1 MPGITDPPSP
11 GTTGPDN
18 SMTNDSNGG
27 DDESS
32 SNRAVENG
40 ELHSL
45 SSLISPDD
53 WRLYH
58 IMRELRGEDRARL
71 LAFAEMLYN
80 MQRAKR
86 WAETEE

>member
-1 MPGITDPPSP
+1 MA
-11 GTTGPDN
+11 N
-18 SMTNDSNGG
+18 YSNQG

-32 SNRAVENG
+32 SNGAVEQD

-58 IMRELRGEDRARL
+58 IMSELSGDDRARV

-80 MQRAKR
+80 MGRAKK
-86 WAETEE
+86 WAKGE

>member
-1 MPGITDPPSP
+1 
-11 GTTGPDN
+11 
-18 SMTNDSNGG
+18 MTNDSNEG

-32 SNRAVENG
+32 SNGAVENG
-40 ELHSL
+40 ELSSL

-86 WAETEE
+86 WAKSE

>member
-1 MPGITDPPSP
+1 MANEP
-11 GTTGPDN
+11 N
-18 SMTNDSNGG
+18 E

-32 SNRAVENG
+32 FHDAVENG
-40 ELHSL
+40 ELRSL

-58 IMRELRGEDRARL
+58 IMRELRGEDRARV

-80 MQRAKR
+80 MNRAKQ
-86 WAETEE
+86 WAKGEEGGTLE